1 MNAVKESMTRR
12 IRKQSLYHVTYSDE
26 RPNTH
31 SVFVLRL
38 EYLNTNLHVH
48 VTSQWRAQ
56 QGRSKF
62 PYNAP
67 HVEKTQEL

>member
-1 MNAVKESMTRR
+1 MNAVKESMTSR

-38 EYLNTNLHVH
+38 EYLHVH

-67 HVEKTQEL
+67 HVEQTREL